1 MKSLLDLTGQA
12 ALVTGASSGIGAA
25 TAITLAEL
33 GARVA
38 IGYHHNQSGAE
49 ETRDRDRR
57 GRRHAPWPSW
67 PTSAMRPGVK
77 SLVDDATRQLGPIDI
92 LVNNAGS
99 LIKRLTLHEIT
110 DEHLDAVYALNVK
123 SAVLAAQAVAPSMIE
138 RKRGAI
144 VNVVSI
150 AGHNGGGPGAG
161 AYASAKA
168 ALTCYTKSMAK
179 ELAPHGVRVNAVAP
193 GRHRHALPRHLLDP
207 GDAQGVR
214 LSDSARPPRDARGVR
229 QRDRVPR
236 LAGRSLR
243 ARRDDRHQWRAVDE
257 VISEG
262 SEVRRFGGFDR
273 CGFDGSEV

>member
-1 MKSLLDLTGQA
+1 MKSLLDLTGQC

-25 TAITLAEL
+25 TAVTLAEL

-38 IGYHHNQSGAE
+38 IGYHHNQSGAGQ
-49 ETRDRDRR
+49 TRDRIASAGGTAVAILADV
-57 GRRHAPWPSW
+57 RHAD
-67 PTSAMRPGVK
+67 GVK
-77 SLVDDATRQLGPIDI
+77 ALVDDAHPAAWPARHSYQQC
-92 LVNNAGS
+92 
-99 LIKRLTLHEIT
+99 RLADQAAHPARIT

-123 SAVLAAQAVAPSMIE
+123 SAVLAAQAVAASMIE

-193 GRHRHALPRHLLDP
+193 GVIATPFHDTFSTPEMLKAFVAAIPL
-207 GDAQGVR
+207 GR
-214 LSDSARPPRDARGVR
+214 LGTPEECANVIAF
-229 QRDRVPR
+229 
-236 LAGRSLR
+236 LASPAASFVLGETI
-243 ARRDDRHQWRAVDE
+243 DID
-257 VISEG
+257 
-262 SEVRRFGGFDR
+262 GGQLMR
-273 CGFDGSEV
+273 

>member
-25 TAITLAEL
+25 TAVTLAEL

-49 ETRDRDRR
+49 ETRDRIV
-57 GRRHAPWPSW
+57 
-67 PTSAMRPGVK
+67 SAGGTAVAILADVRDAEGVK
-77 SLVDDATRQLGPIDI
+77 ALVDDATRQLGPLDI
-92 LVNNAGS
+92 LINNAGS
-99 LIKRLTLHEIT
+99 LIKRLTLREIT

-123 SAVLAAQAVAPSMIE
+123 SAVLAAQAVSASMIE
-138 RKRGAI
+138 RNRGAI

-193 GRHRHALPRHLLDP
+193 GVIATPFHDTFSTPEMLKAFVAAIPM
-207 GDAQGVR
+207 GR
-214 LSDSARPPRDARGVR
+214 LGTPEECANVIAF
-229 QRDRVPR
+229 
-236 LAGRSLR
+236 LASPAASFVLGETI
-243 ARRDDRHQWRAVDE
+243 D
-257 VISEG
+257 IN
-262 SEVRRFGGFDR
+262 GGQLMR
-273 CGFDGSEV
+273 

>member
-25 TAITLAEL
+25 TAVTLAEL

-49 ETRDRDRR
+49 ETRDRIV
-57 GRRHAPWPSW
+57 
-67 PTSAMRPGVK
+67 SAGGNAVAILADVRDAEGVK
-77 SLVDDATRQLGPIDI
+77 ALVDDATRQLGPLDI
-92 LVNNAGS
+92 LINNAGS
-99 LIKRLTLHEIT
+99 LIKRLTLREIT

-123 SAVLAAQAVAPSMIE
+123 SAVLAAQAVSASMIE
-138 RKRGAI
+138 RNRGAI

-193 GRHRHALPRHLLDP
+193 GVIATPFHDTFSTPEMLKAFVAAIPM
-207 GDAQGVR
+207 GR
-214 LSDSARPPRDARGVR
+214 LGTPEECANVIAF
-229 QRDRVPR
+229 
-236 LAGRSLR
+236 LASPAASFVLGETI
-243 ARRDDRHQWRAVDE
+243 D
-257 VISEG
+257 IN
-262 SEVRRFGGFDR
+262 GGQLMR
-273 CGFDGSEV
+273 